1 MKKISK
7 VELMYFENCPSW
19 KETFQYLSELIN
31 DLNLE
36 MSILLKNIE
45 TNEEATK
52 YEFPG
57 SPTIK
62 VNGKDIFPT
71 NQTNFAL
78 GCRVYDTPVG
88 YRGSPTKEMIKEA
101 LGKSITP

>member
-1 MKKISK
+1 MKNISEI
-7 VELMYFENCPSW
+7 ELMYFENCPSW
-19 KETFQYLSELIN
+19 KEAFQHLSELIN

-45 TNEEATK
+45 TNEEAAK

-62 VNGKDIFPT
+62 INGKDIFPT
-71 NQTNFAL
+71 NRSNFAL
-78 GCRVYDTPVG
+78 GCRIYDTPEG
-88 YRGSPTKEMIKEA
+88 YRGSPTRKMIEEA
-101 LGKSITP
+101 LESSITS